1 MITTIVKIDGMMCDM
16 CEAHVNSAIRK
27 NFDVKKVKANRK
39 KKQALIE
46 SDDILDQNK
55 LKQVV
60 EELGYDYLGVE

>member
-27 NFDVKKVKANRK
+27 NFDVKKIKANRK

-46 SDDILDQNK
+46 SNDILDQNK
-55 LKQVV
+55 LKQVI

>member
-46 SDDILDQNK
+46 SNDILDQNK
-55 LKQVV
+55 LKQVI

>member
-27 NFDVKKVKANRK
+27 NFDVKKNKANRK

-55 LKQVV
+55 LKQVI

>member
-55 LKQVV
+55 LKQVI

>member
-1 MITTIVKIDGMMCDM
+1 MFWRKCK
-16 CEAHVNSAIRK
+16 HVNSAIRK

-55 LKQVV
+55 LKQVI
-60 EELGYDYLGVE
+60 EELGYDYLGIE

>member
-55 LKQVV
+55 LKQVI
-60 EELGYDYLGVE
+60 EELGYDYLGIE

>member
-27 NFDVKKVKANRK
+27 NFDIKKVKANRK

-46 SDDILDQNK
+46 SNDILDQNK
-55 LKQVV
+55 LKQVI

>member
-46 SDDILDQNK
+46 SENILDQNK
-55 LKQVV
+55 LKQVI